1 MMQSRRR
8 PTLRLR
14 RLAAEM
20 RRRREEAG
28 LTQDEVFEQTSI
40 NPATLYRVENAI
52 SRPQLRTLRALLDLY
67 GVNDERTA
75 YLLTLLR
82 ESDQRGWLE
91 TIGIDLPERLTTYVE
106 FEDEARIVWNYQPSF
121 VPGLL
126 QTEAYARAIVHGLMP
141 EASRAA
147 VDSRVAVRM
156 HRQRLLTRE
165 NPLRFW
171 TIMSEGALRHRV
183 GGSDVMREQMTRILE
198 AADAPNVTMQ
208 VIPFDAGAHP
218 GMLGSFAVLRF
229 GQEDL
234 PDVVYVDSMA
244 GDLFLDQSADV
255 ERCAST
261 FEYLRA
267 VALSPEASAAFVAKL
282 TERT

>member
-14 RLAAEM
+14 RLAAEI

-28 LTQDEVFEQTSI
+28 LTQDEVFERTSI

-52 SRPQLRTLRALLDLY
+52 SRPQVRTLRALLDLY
-67 GVNDERTA
+67 GVNSERTA

-82 ESDQRGWLE
+82 ESDRRGWLE
-91 TIGIDLPERLTTYVE
+91 TIDADLPERLTTYVE
-106 FEDEARIVWNYQPSF
+106 FEDEARTVWNYQPSF

-141 EASRAA
+141 EASPAA
-147 VDSRVAVRM
+147 VDGRVSLRM
-156 HRQRLLTRE
+156 ARQRVLTRE

-171 TIMSEGALRHRV
+171 TIVSEGALQHRV
-183 GGSDVMREQMTRILE
+183 GGTDIMRDQMIRILE
-198 AADAPNVTMQ
+198 ATELPNVTMQ
-208 VIPFDAGAHP
+208 VVPFDAGAHP
-218 GMLGSFAVLRF
+218 GMLGSFALLRF
-229 GQEDL
+229 GQDDL

-244 GDLFLDQSADV
+244 GDLFLDQVLDV

-261 FEYLRA
+261 FEHLRA
-267 VALSPEASAAFVAKL
+267 VALSPEASAEFVAKL
-282 TERT
+282 AERT